1 MKTASIKRRRRISNT
16 LAYIVLIVLSVV
28 WVFPIFWVVLISFR
42 GESGS
47 FTDYFIPKSFT
58 LDNYINLLTDTSI
71 FSYPTWFFNTL
82 IVSVC
87 ACLLTTFITLSVAYV
102 LSRMRFKLRRLY
114 MNIALVL
121 GMFPAFMS
129 MIAVYYVLKTIGL
142 TQSLT
147 ALVLVYSGAAGLSF
161 YVAKGFFD
169 TIPRSLDEAA
179 RIDGATNFQIF
190 YKITLPLSKPIIV
203 YTAMTAF
210 MAPWADFIFARVIMG
225 DNYEKYTVAAGL
237 YTMLSRELIDQYF
250 TQFAA
255 GAVLIAVPITL
266 LFIILQR
273 FYVEGITGGAVKG

>member
-1 MKTASIKRRRRISNT
+1 
-16 LAYIVLIVLSVV
+16 
-28 WVFPIFWVVLISFR
+28 
-42 GESGS
+42 
-47 FTDYFIPKSFT
+47 
-58 LDNYINLLTDTSI
+58 
-71 FSYPTWFFNTL
+71 
-82 IVSVC
+82 
-87 ACLLTTFITLSVAYV
+87 
-102 LSRMRFKLRRLY
+102 

-225 DNYEKYTVAAGL
+225 DNYEKYTVAVGL
-237 YTMLSRELIDQYF
+237 YTMLSRELIDRYF